1 MTQEKDGL
9 INAPGGPFFASPTP
23 SKYMKWQAM
32 KSLRRAGVHL
42 LRRQP
47 FYGVIFM
54 GLELMAEVSVEG
66 RPVET
71 AATNGKILI
80 VNPKWFMSL
89 SEDHRCTVVM
99 HEVMHVALLHHL
111 RRYERDPEL
120 WNEAGDHAINIII
133 KDSGSPSLDDWL
145 CDLKYRRWP
154 TEHIYNDL
162 VKLQEKFPDPPSEPS
177 GDVSEP
183 SSGGEAGGDGTQAAD
198 GENNKAGPLGKI
210 LDKPEPAK
218 KKKAGEVWDATND
231 DGSPLTDEQRKK
243 EERKLTSEVAMAR
256 ATHKTLGSGSGSASL
271 DEAVDSLISQSAGW
285 EELLRDFWNN
295 RGAGD
300 PNETW
305 RRFDRRAA
313 AIGIWS
319 PYKDKVGM
327 RHVVLGFDK
336 SGSVTTRERRAIFAQ
351 LQMLRD
357 ESPAE
362 RISIVPFNSS
372 VSKKE
377 VIELS
382 EHEEIPDEL
391 PRGGGTRFA
400 AVMNWV
406 NELDEVPDVVIMLT
420 DMQDYEYG
428 KEPQCPVLW
437 ASTEYAYDEPDF
449 GEVVVMDV
457 P

>member
-1 MTQEKDGL
+1 MTQEKHGL
-9 INAPGGPFFASPTP
+9 INPQNDGPFFASP
-23 SKYMKWQAM
+23 SAYKYAKWKAM
-32 KSLRRAGVHL
+32 NALRRAGVQL
-42 LRRQP
+42 LRDQP

-54 GLELMAEVSVEG
+54 DLDLMAEISIEG

-71 AATNGKILI
+71 AATNGRILV
-80 VNPKWFMSL
+80 VNPKWFMSIP
-89 SEDHRCTVVM
+89 EDHRCTVVM

-111 RRYERDPEL
+111 RRNERDPEL

-133 KDSGSPSLDDWL
+133 KDSGRSLDNWL
-145 CDLKYRRWP
+145 CDPKYRGWP

-162 VKLQEKFPDPPSEPS
+162 VKSQEKNPDPPHKPS

-183 SSGGEAGGDGTQAAD
+183 SPRGEPGGSGTQEDNGGSPPAPPSD
-198 GENNKAGPLGKI
+198 GPQS
-210 LDKPEPAK
+210 EPKQAR

-231 DGSPLTDEQRKK
+231 DGSPLTDEQAK
-243 EERKLTSEVAMAR
+243 EEERRLISSVAMAR
-256 ATHKTLGSGSGSASL
+256 ATHKTLGSGSGGASL

-313 AIGIWS
+313 AVGIWS
-319 PYKDKVGM
+319 PYKDRVGM

-336 SGSVTTRERRAIFAQ
+336 SSSVTTRERRAIFSQ

-362 RISIVPFNSS
+362 KISIVPFNHR
-372 VSKKE
+372 VNKKE
-377 VIELS
+377 V
-382 EHEEIPDEL
+382 
-391 PRGGGTRFA
+391 
-400 AVMNWV
+400 
-406 NELDEVPDVVIMLT
+406 
-420 DMQDYEYG
+420 
-428 KEPQCPVLW
+428 
-437 ASTEYAYDEPDF
+437 
-449 GEVVVMDV
+449 
-457 P
+457 